1 MNGKTT
7 KVDTQKQPTI
17 ASRRMD
23 IRNWVNF
30 YADQQLIDQGPPV
43 TDSGSER
50 VHRADHNEDP
60 R

>member
-7 KVDTQKQPTI
+7 KIDTQKQPTI
-17 ASRRMD
+17 AARRMD

-30 YADQQLIDQGPPV
+30 YSNQQLIDQGAAPPYGSTERIHG
-43 TDSGSER
+43 TD
-50 VHRADHNEDP
+50 DYEDP